1 MKMKNKLLMI
11 IVLISFFEMI
21 SCIKNNQE
29 EEVVKMKPG
38 YFILTELK
46 KSDLKSANED
56 SIKTVFSLG
65 DIKASKEYYFILS
78 NGGDNSIYDI
88 EFETDNSFFTISP
101 EKIGELASAKNNGSN
116 LIPLISLNVIHG
128 TQLNGVGYADLL
140 PMNNNSA
147 KIFVSGKI
155 VDNVD
160 TLIIKS
166 TFTFHV
172 NAKVMDVRIFDNDK
186 EIDIKTP
193 TGSVSSNLG
202 GLGFIRYYE
211 VSSGIIKIS
220 NIGNVNITC
229 INHLSNEVMGVVIK
243 TEPKIILID
252 STIDVSLT
260 NGLTIIELESNGT
273 ITDDERIQLG
283 NNGKGYI
290 GFYNTNT
297 KVELEDHFS
306 ALEFKNALIG
316 KWYSVFELEDKE
328 NVKYLELSE
337 QATAKITLEKDS
349 IETKYEGNY
358 MVDFL
363 RPPMKENVTL
373 AKITIIT
380 SNDSIILSPVNFSLN
395 NALPADWGL
404 FLRIYEPPYGTLMRL
419 Y

>member
-1 MKMKNKLLMI
+1 
-11 IVLISFFEMI
+11 
-21 SCIKNNQE
+21 
-29 EEVVKMKPG
+29 
-38 YFILTELK
+38 
-46 KSDLKSANED
+46 
-56 SIKTVFSLG
+56 
-65 DIKASKEYYFILS
+65 
-78 NGGDNSIYDI
+78 
-88 EFETDNSFFTISP
+88 
-101 EKIGELASAKNNGSN
+101 
-116 LIPLISLNVIHG
+116 
-128 TQLNGVGYADLL
+128 
-140 PMNNNSA
+140 
-147 KIFVSGKI
+147 
-155 VDNVD
+155 
-160 TLIIKS
+160 
-166 TFTFHV
+166 
-172 NAKVMDVRIFDNDK
+172 
-186 EIDIKTP
+186 
-193 TGSVSSNLG
+193 
-202 GLGFIRYYE
+202 
-211 VSSGIIKIS
+211 
-220 NIGNVNITC
+220 
-229 INHLSNEVMGVVIK
+229 MGVVIK